1 LKKEN
6 KMEFGVPKE
15 VRTLQS
21 EMRVGLTPAGVKS
34 LVRDG
39 HTVYVEKGAGM
50 GSGFSDEVYRD
61 HGANIVY
68 SAAEVY
74 GRSGSVIKVARPT
87 QQEHKLFRSGQTIFS
102 FLHLQVASRDLFDAL
117 QEKEI
122 TAVAMETIL
131 DKEGRAPVL
140 VPMSEVAGRLAPI
153 VAGQLLMRTNGGRGT
168 LLSGIPGV
176 PRGAVAILGAG
187 VLGTHATQA
196 FLGLGAQVIVLD
208 SRIQRLEELDLLF
221 GSRITTLLA
230 TVDNLER
237 ISNFVDVL
245 VGAIHEPGRR
255 ADQVIT
261 RDMVRRMRPG
271 SVILDFS
278 INDGGCA
285 ETSRPTTLKDPV
297 FVVDDVIHYCVPNLP
312 AAVSRTTSYGL
323 TNALLP
329 YLRDLGKHGIV
340 GLIKKD
346 PGFAQGVHM
355 YQGNL
360 AHPGV
365 AADLGRVVTAVVSSG
380 DEQ

>member
-1 LKKEN
+1 
-6 KMEFGVPKE
+6 MEFGVPRE

-50 GSGFSDEVYRD
+50 GSGFSDDVFRE

-74 GRSGSVIKVARPT
+74 GRSDTVVKVARPME
-87 QQEHKLFRSGQTIFS
+87 QEHKLFRAGQTIFS
-102 FLHLQVASRDLFDAL
+102 FLHLQVASRDLFEAL

-131 DKEGRAPVL
+131 DKDGRAPVL
-140 VPMSEVAGRLAPI
+140 IPMSEVAGRLAPI

-208 SRIQRLEELDLLF
+208 NRIQRLEDLDLQF

-237 ISNFVDVL
+237 ISGFVDVL

-261 RDMVRRMRPG
+261 REMVRRMRPG

-278 INDGGCA
+278 INDGGCV
-285 ETSRPTTLKDPV
+285 ETSRPTTLNDPV
-297 FVVDDVIHYCVPNLP
+297 FVVDEVIHYCVPNLP

-323 TNALLP
+323 TNALIP
-329 YLRDLGKHGIV
+329 YLQDLGKHGII
-340 GLIKKD
+340 GLIEKD
-346 PGFAQGVHM
+346 RGFAQGVHM

-365 AADLGRVVTAVVSSG
+365 AHDLGYEVTAVIAAG

>member
-1 LKKEN
+1 
-6 KMEFGVPKE
+6 MEFGVPKE

-34 LVRDG
+34 LVRAG
-39 HTVYVEKGAGM
+39 HTVYVEKGAGRD
-50 GSGFSDEVYRD
+50 SGFDDEVYRS
-61 HGANIVY
+61 HGAQIVY

-74 GRSGSVIKVARPT
+74 GRSDTVVKVARPVEL
-87 QQEHKLFRSGQTIFS
+87 EHELFRPGQIVFS
-102 FLHLQVASRDLFDAL
+102 FLHLQVASRDLFEAL
-117 QEKEI
+117 EEKEI
-122 TAVAMETIL
+122 TAVAMETIQ
-131 DKEGRAPVL
+131 GRGGRSPVL

-153 VAGQLLMRTNGGRGT
+153 VAGQLLMSTHGGRGT

-176 PRGAVAILGAG
+176 PRGAVAIVGAG
-187 VLGTHATQA
+187 VLGTNATQA
-196 FLGLGAQVIVLD
+196 FLGVGAQVIVLD
-208 SRIQRLEELDLLF
+208 NDIERLEELDRLF
-221 GSRITTLLA
+221 ESRITTLLA
-230 TVDNLER
+230 TRHNLER

-255 ADQVIT
+255 AEQLFT
-261 RDMVRRMRPG
+261 RDMVRKMRPG

-278 INDGGCA
+278 INDGGCV
-285 ETSRPTTLKDPV
+285 ETSRPTTLRDPV
-297 FVVDDVIHYCVPNLP
+297 YIVDDVIHYCVPNLP

-329 YLRDLGKHGIV
+329 YLKDLGQHGII
-340 GLIKKD
+340 GLISKD

-365 AADLGRVVTAVVSSG
+365 AADLGREITAVIPNGEAV
-380 DEQ
+380 